1 MKIKSFTFFI
11 SRLKTHSISPTLLNI
26 TSRCYSTKENTQLN
40 DSNPFLSP
48 IPSDYIHSK
57 GIAVNVFF
65 YMYEIYDKLSFTDKI
80 HKYVVINC
88 LYTVF
93 VKIRFNNDSYAMC
106 SNQFG
111 FDFKSNTDITILL
124 DTVNARLN
132 QTYEDYDL
140 IDEDII

>member
-1 MKIKSFTFFI
+1 
-11 SRLKTHSISPTLLNI
+11 
-26 TSRCYSTKENTQLN
+26 
-40 DSNPFLSP
+40 
-48 IPSDYIHSK
+48 
-57 GIAVNVFF
+57 
-65 YMYEIYDKLSFTDKI
+65 
-80 HKYVVINC
+80 
-88 LYTVF
+88 
-93 VKIRFNNDSYAMC
+93 MC